1 MSTRDKIKVVRLA
14 LSMLG
19 VPIFIHLSYIKL
31 YDDYVNSYLILLVVL
46 VLILD
51 INDIVKELLGQS
63 NQMTT
68 NILQLL
74 SNQMTLNILPLCV
87 LSGYTLVEQLPTNY
101 NLFNSYCYGNK
112 SYKRCC

>member
-1 MSTRDKIKVVRLA
+1 MSTRDKIKVVHLA

-19 VPIFIHLSYIKL
+19 VPVFIHLSYIKL
-31 YDDYVNSYLILLVVL
+31 CDDYVNSYLILLVVL

-51 INDIVKELLGQS
+51 INDIVKELLEQS
-63 NQMTT
+63 NQMTI

-87 LSGYTLVEQLPTNY
+87 WLGCTLVEQLLTN
-101 NLFNSYCYGNK
+101 L
-112 SYKRCC
+112 